1 MAKML
6 RCRDV
11 GFDCGAEVRAE
22 TQDEILA
29 QVVAHAREAHGIEAV
44 PPEVVE
50 RAIAA
55 IREERTA

>member
-11 GFDCGAEVRAE
+11 GFDCEAEVRAD

-29 QVVAHAREAHGIEAV
+29 QVVAHAREAHGISEV
-44 PPEVVE
+44 PDEVVQ

-55 IREERTA
+55 IRVERT